1 MDIVGTEESGIG
13 NQFRF
18 FRGRREL
25 PIYHFKGEDRNWEKF
40 PNVSALFAVLITK
53 KYATLH
59 ELQTVYSY
67 EDALDMYE
75 IAYINSINE
84 DKANERSR

>member
-1 MDIVGTEESGIG
+1 M
-13 NQFRF
+13 N
-18 FRGRREL
+18 
-25 PIYHFKGEDRNWEKF
+25 PM
-40 PNVSALFAVLITK
+40 FAVIISK
-53 KYATLH
+53 RYATLN

-84 DKANERSR
+84 EKANG